1 VKKNFTQIWLVASR
15 ELRDQMR
22 DWRIIFPMIALTV
35 FFPFLMIFTARFA
48 MDFVNKYGAG
58 LVGERMVPFLL
69 MVVGFF
75 PVTVA
80 LVVALEAFVG
90 EKERGTIEPLLSS
103 PLADWHLYLGKLFA
117 GTVFPIIAAYL
128 GISVYLFGLWRSN
141 VPLPDGSMLVQTIV
155 LTTAQGVLMVSGAIL
170 ISAQSTTVRGA
181 NLLASF
187 IIIPIAILIQGESIL
202 MFWGTNEV
210 LWLAVIAV
218 SIISALL
225 IRLGLAHFRREGLIG
240 REIDMLN
247 LRYMGVIFKNRF
259 IGEARRPWDWYK
271 ATSRT
276 LYGMRYSVLI
286 VIIIG
291 VVTAFGAYYFAI
303 SKLPALLG
311 SLNTGDSRAII
322 DLATERLN
330 LKTPEISFRYI
341 FLNNI
346 RALVVMLIFG
356 VLTFSVGGM
365 LAFLVNIGLVGAV
378 LGFAGELGFS
388 PGMMFAV
395 GVLPHG
401 IFEIT
406 AIVIACAAILHLG
419 VVLVTPDPN
428 RTISQVL
435 VESIADWFRVMAAFG
450 LPLLVVAAL
459 IESKITPQLINAFLK

>member
-1 VKKNFTQIWLVASR
+1 MKYHISQIWLVASR

-48 MDFVNKYGAG
+48 VDFVNKYGAG

-117 GTVFPIIAAYL
+117 GTVFPLVAAYL
-128 GISVYLFGLWRSN
+128 GISVYLYGLHSSDI
-141 VPLPDGSMLVQTIV
+141 PLPDASMLAQTLV
-155 LTTAQGVLMVSGAIL
+155 LTTAQGILMVSGAIL

-187 IIIPIAILIQGESIL
+187 IIIPIALLIQAESIL

-210 LWLAVIAV
+210 LWLAVIGV
-218 SIISALL
+218 TIISALL

-247 LRYMGVIFKNRF
+247 IRYMGVIFKNRF
-259 IGEARRPWDWYK
+259 LGGSRSFWGWYQ
-271 ATSRT
+271 SCFGT
-276 LYGMRYSVLI
+276 LYTMRFSILAV
-286 VIIIG
+286 VILGFI
-291 VVTAFGAYYFAI
+291 TAFGAYYFAVAR
-303 SKLPALLG
+303 LPQLLG
-311 SLNTGDSRAII
+311 SINGSGSDEILNLVA
-322 DLATERLN
+322 ERLN
-330 LKTPEISFRYI
+330 LETAQISFRYI
-341 FLNNI
+341 FFNNI
-346 RALVVMLIFG
+346 RAMVAILIFG
-356 VLTFSVGGM
+356 ALTLSVGGM
-365 LAFLVNIGLVGAV
+365 LAYILNIGLVGGV
-378 LGFAGELGFS
+378 LGLAGELGFS
-388 PGMMFAV
+388 PGMMLLV
-395 GVLPHG
+395 GILPHG
-401 IFEIT
+401 LFEIT
-406 AIVIACAAILHLG
+406 AIVLACAAVLHMG
-419 VVLVTPDPN
+419 VVLVTPDPA

-435 VESIADWFRVMAAFG
+435 VESIADWFKVMAAFG
-450 LPLLVVAAL
+450 IPLLVIAAG
-459 IESKITPQLINAFLK
+459 IESNITPQLIVSFLK